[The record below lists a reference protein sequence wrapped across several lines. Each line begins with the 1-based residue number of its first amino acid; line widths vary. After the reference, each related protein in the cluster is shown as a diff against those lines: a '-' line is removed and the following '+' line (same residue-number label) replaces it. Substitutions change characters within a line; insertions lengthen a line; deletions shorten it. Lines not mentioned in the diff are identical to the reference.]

1 MNRSAKRLGS
11 IKISKVGSLY
21 SIGSSGYLVPTSILI
36 IASILRLY
44 GIQWDQNGLFH
55 PDERAILFHVNDLS
69 FPDWNNLGVLMDAN
83 NSPLNPNWFPYG
95 SLILYFTKI
104 VETTVSV
111 FYNVSLTDLSLIGRG
126 LSAFADIGTVFM
138 TFMICSTAYNRK
150 VAYLASLLVSLSVIH
165 IQLSHFFVVD
175 TYLTF
180 FITTSL
186 YFMIKIAKFG
196 GAKNS
201 IYAGIFIGFAL
212 ATKIS
217 VAPIVIVLFVA
228 HGLRYV
234 DSVPKFVTESH
245 AMRNHKLAILR
256 LLAISIGMSA
266 LVFVIT
272 TPYALLD
279 WYRSE
284 ACNMPGSFLNFLSYN
299 EYACSVGGEFQMA
312 RGESGRPYTQQYIGT
327 IPFFYQMRQLVFFGL
342 GPLLGV
348 FAWISIVFMVFLAY
362 YRRQRPDIVL
372 IAWILPYFILTGY
385 LEVKFLRYMLP
396 ITPVMLIFV
405 SQTLFVLGAW
415 SKENMN
421 RVYLG
426 LQIFVALLIASTLFN
441 ALAFMNIYHN
451 DHTAF
456 RASAWINQNVSPG
469 SIILMEHWEEGLPNL
484 HGYIAGCR
492 GDDSDYLSC
501 MKMYD
506 SDQTIYPS
514 GKSKIELVASQL
526 SNADYLVFFSNRL
539 YGTIPRLESKY
550 PYSSIYYRA
559 LFAGQLGYELEHYE
573 QTHPS
578 FLGLTLSN
586 DTFSRPNLDPPDLI
600 SSYVDSAFTLSM
612 GYADESF
619 DVYDHPTVLIFK
631 NNDKLSQAEITDAI
645 FDDYLTVQEDNMLMM
660 SMDMKNVQQ
669 ENGTWAEVIYL
680 EDVPSYI
687 SIIFLYLIVIVMGL
701 IAFPISFFV
710 FMWLPD
716 KGYAFSKIFGLLFV
730 SYLSFILS
738 SYQLMAFSIFT
749 ILVSFF
755 TVILCSSLAFYF
767 FRIEI
772 KTFIEQ
778 NFKHIVVTEVIF
790 TISFLA
796 FILIRSANP
805 DLWHPY
811 IGGEKSMDMAY
822 ITAIVKSTYM
832 PPYDPWFSGGYMN
845 YYYFGYFVVATLIK
859 ISGILPEVAYNVS
872 IGIFFAITTSSV
884 FSLVYNLTKSSAV
897 SGLESVK
904 RIHPTLAGII
914 GVFFVA
920 VFGNIDGLM
929 QLIQAFW
936 GFLFSDGEIKIFD
949 FWRSSRMIPP
959 AGNPIGYAI
968 TEFPFFTFLFADLH
982 SHLMAIPF
990 SILILAIT
998 FGFIMRSQNEPRM
1011 APKLLHLAILGL
1023 SLGALMMTN
1032 TWDYPTYLIIVG
1044 ISIIS
1049 ASLLFDLSKD
1059 ILRRFLNAVTQ
1070 FSFVVLTSILFFLP
1084 YLENYE
1090 SFTNGVSFSLWQT
1103 PIYSY
1108 VAIHSLFLF
1117 VICTYLWV
1125 NLKENM
1131 NSGIVLYPDKLGK
1144 CLAIAFSKSN
1154 NILVLSLFFS
1164 SFITLMIYG
1173 YTTAL
1178 FLLGLMLLVSIN
1190 LHKHIMGSKTK
1201 NQDVFVLI
1209 LVLLGFG
1216 IGLGVELITIQGDIT
1231 RMNTVFKFYLQAWLL
1246 LGIAASYMI
1255 WRLSIGFMVNN
1266 DNKEVA
1272 GYRFGFVWKGI
1283 FLLLILACAIYPI
1296 MGTHDRIQSRFNPLP
1311 NTLNGLDYMK
1321 SATYMFDDGRGVEN
1335 LRSDHE
1341 AVMWI
1346 RNNIEG
1352 SPVILEGQG
1361 QLYRTLHSRVSIYTG
1376 LPTVLGWDNHQGQ
1389 QRGYSRSILER
1400 KRDIETMYS
1409 SLDIDRVM
1417 SLIKKYDIRYIY
1429 IGELE
1434 KHYYKAEGLKKFDED
1449 KKLFGLLY
1457 FNDEVSIYKI
1467 DHQ

>member
-1 MNRSAKRLGS
+1 LNRSAKRLGS
-11 IKISKVGSLY
+11 LKIPKVGSLD
-21 SIGSSGYLVPTSILI
+21 SIGSFGYLVPISILI

-44 GIQWDQNGLFH
+44 GIQWDQGGLFH

-69 FPDWNNLGVLMDAN
+69 FPHWKDLGVLIDAN
-83 NSPLNPNWFPYG
+83 NSPLNPKWFPYG
-95 SLILYFTKI
+95 SLILYLTKI
-104 VETTVSV
+104 VETTASI

-138 TFMICSTAYNRK
+138 TFMICSTVYNRK
-150 VAYLASLLVSLSVIH
+150 VGYLASLLVSLSVIH

-180 FITTSL
+180 LITTSL
-186 YFMIKIAKFG
+186 YFIIKIARFG
-196 GAKNS
+196 GTKNS
-201 IYAGIFIGFAL
+201 VYAGIFIGLAL
-212 ATKIS
+212 AIKIS
-217 VAPIVIVLFVA
+217 IAPIFIALFVA
-228 HGLRYV
+228 YVLLCV
-234 DSVPKFVTESH
+234 DSMPDLTTEAH
-245 AMRNHKLAILR
+245 AKRNHKLGILK
-256 LLAISIGMSA
+256 LLTISIGMSI

-279 WYRSE
+279 WYRSD
-284 ACNMPGSFLNFLSYN
+284 ACIMPFSFLNFLSYN

-312 RGESGRPYTQQYIGT
+312 RGESGRPYTQQYIDT

-348 FAWISIVFMVFLAY
+348 FAWFSLAFMSFAAF
-362 YRRQRPDIVL
+362 YRRRKSDIVL

-405 SQTLFVLGAW
+405 SQTLFILGTW
-415 SKENMN
+415 SKEN
-421 RVYLG
+421 RKRLYLG
-426 LQIFVALLIASTLFN
+426 IQIFIALLIASTLFN

-456 RASAWINQNVSPG
+456 RASAWINQNVSTG
-469 SIILMEHWEEGLPNL
+469 SVILMEHWEEGLPNL

-492 GDDSDYLSC
+492 GDDSDYFSC

-559 LFAGQLGYELEHYE
+559 LFAGQLGYSLEHYE

-578 FLGLTLSN
+578 FFGLTFSN

-600 SSYVDSAFTLSM
+600 SSSVESTFTLNM

-619 DVYDHPTVLIFK
+619 DVYDHPTVLILK
-631 NNDKLSQAEITDAI
+631 NKDKLSERDIIDAI

-660 SMDMKNVQQ
+660 SIDMKKVQQ
-669 ENGTWAEVIYL
+669 ENGTWTDIIYL
-680 EDVPSYI
+680 GDVPSYI
-687 SIIFLYLIVIVMGL
+687 SITLLYLIVIVLGL
-701 IAFPISFFV
+701 ITFPIVFFV

-730 SYLSFILS
+730 SYLSFVLS

-749 ILVSFF
+749 ILVSCF
-755 TVILCSSLAFYF
+755 TVILCSVLALYF
-767 FRIEI
+767 FRFEI

-796 FILIRSANP
+796 FIWIRSANP

-845 YYYFGYFVVATLIK
+845 YYYFGYFVVASLIK
-859 ISGILPEVAYNVS
+859 VSGILPEVAYNVS

-904 RIHPTLAGII
+904 RMNPTLAGII

-920 VFGNIDGLM
+920 VFGNIDGLI

-936 GFLFSDGEIKIFD
+936 GVLFNHGEIELFD

-959 AGNPIGYAI
+959 TGNPIGYAI

-998 FGFIMRSQNEPRM
+998 FGFMMRSQNEPRM
-1011 APKLLHLAILGL
+1011 VPKLIHLAILGL
-1023 SLGALMMTN
+1023 SLGTLMMTN

-1049 ASLLFDLSKD
+1049 TALLSDLSRDK
-1059 ILRRFLNAVTQ
+1059 LRRFLNAVTE

-1108 VAIHSLFLF
+1108 VGIHSLFLF
-1117 VICTYLWV
+1117 VIGTYLLI
-1125 NLKENM
+1125 NPKRDI
-1131 NSGIVLYPDKLGK
+1131 NSGLVLSPNKFGEYI
-1144 CLAIAFSKSN
+1144 ATAFSKTS
-1154 NILVLSLFFS
+1154 NILVLSLLFS
-1164 SFITLMIYG
+1164 SCMTLMIYG

-1178 FLLGLMLLVSIN
+1178 FLLGFMLLASIK
-1190 LHKHIMGSKTK
+1190 LHKQIMRANTK
-1201 NQDVFVLI
+1201 NQEIFVLI

-1246 LGIAASYMI
+1246 LGIAASYII
-1255 WRLSIGFMVNN
+1255 WHLSVGFMVST
-1266 DNKEVA
+1266 DNKEVV
-1272 GYRFGFVWKGI
+1272 GYKFGFAWKGVL
-1283 FLLLILACAIYPI
+1283 LLLILACAIYPI

-1321 SATYMFDDGRGVEN
+1321 SATYMFDDGRGAES
-1335 LRSDHE
+1335 LRSDHD
-1341 AVMWI
+1341 AVIWI

-1361 QLYRTLHSRVSIYTG
+1361 QLYRTLHNRVSIYTG

-1400 KRDIETMYS
+1400 KRDIEAIYS
-1409 SLDIDRVM
+1409 SSDIDRVM
-1417 SLIKKYDIRYIY
+1417 SLINKYDITYIY
-1429 IGELE
+1429 IGGLE
-1434 KHYYKAEGLKKFDED
+1434 KHYYKAEGLKKFDQN
-1449 KKLFGLLY
+1449 KRLFGLLY

-1467 DHQ
+1467 YDQ